1 MENFELSKIYVT
13 TLKEVNKNSKKKISF
28 LYYTIK

>member
-13 TLKEVNKNSKKKISF
+13 TLKEVNKNSKTFIF
-28 LYYTIK
+28 VLY